1 MEPQEILQ
9 EIQEV
14 GVWELVSPYLFALL
28 FVIIATLLARLLAR
42 GVERFVRR
50 HRSPHTAVLFNK
62 LVFYSLFVTI
72 ILGTLSSLGV
82 QLTGLLA
89 AAGILTVALAFAA
102 QTSVSNVIS
111 GLFLYFDRPFS
122 IGDTVKI
129 DQTVGTVTTID
140 LLSSRVRTFD
150 NLMVRIPNETLLK
163 STITNY
169 SLFTIRRIE
178 IPVSVAY
185 GTDLKLCNE
194 VLMKSMATHPM
205 IFDEP
210 APVVLVDNLG
220 DDGVELNVRAWID
233 RLEFVKAKSSLTQS
247 LYDAL
252 GDAEIEIPWPQ
263 RVVHIRNEE
272 LSAPP
277 SDDASVSDPDSV

>member
-1 MEPQEILQ
+1 M
-9 EIQEV
+9 

-42 GVERFVRR
+42 GVERFVGR

-185 GTDLKLCNE
+185 GTDLKLCSE

-210 APVVLVDNLG
+210 APVVLVDALG
-220 DDGVELNVRAWID
+220 DDGVELTVRAWID

-247 LYDAL
+247 LYEAL

-277 SDDASVSDPDSV
+277 WDDASVSDPDSV